1 MRPARRSFVLG
12 AAAALV
18 AAPRGALA
26 DTDDVLREIA
36 AARDKVKTLVAKL
49 SQERTLSLLQS
60 KVTSKG
66 ELTIVRP
73 DKLRWDLEPPDA
85 ATYWVTPQGIAYKTP
100 NGKGKVSKD
109 EAGAFG
115 AILGDL
121 LVMLGGDL
129 LTLKDRW
136 KVSAKKE
143 KDDGG
148 ATLELSPKDEKVQ
161 KLVSKITVK
170 LRSNLVAPR
179 SFVMD
184 EAGDDKTVVTFEP
197 AELDAKVPPEKMK
210 PD

>member
-12 AAAALV
+12 AAAAIV
-18 AAPRGALA
+18 AGPRLALA

-49 SQERTLSLLQS
+49 VQERTLSLLQS

-66 ELTIVRP
+66 ELTLVRP

-85 ATYWVTPQGIAYKTP
+85 ATYWVTPSGIAYKTP

-129 LTLKDRW
+129 LSLKDRW
-136 KVSAKKE
+136 KVSAR

-148 ATLELSPKDEKVQ
+148 ATLELSPKDERVQ
-161 KLVSKITVK
+161 KLVTKITVK
-170 LRSNLVAPR
+170 LRSNLVSPR

-184 EAGDDKTVVTFEP
+184 EAGDDRTVVTFEP
-197 AELDAKVPPEKMK
+197 AELDVKVPPEKMK
-210 PD
+210 PE